1 MHYVTSVILFV
12 ASVIIYLIYSLYFCI
27 IEKGNEQSSN
37 NKRNYY
43 IVWNR

>member
-1 MHYVTSVILFV
+1 MLYVTSVILFV
-12 ASVIIYLIYSLYFCI
+12 ASVIVCLIYFPYFCI

-43 IVWNR
+43 IAWNR